1 MLAPWHMGMAFCFWQ
16 EMAMHEPRHESR
28 HDNTNYTLYTVDCTY
43 IKAMVDGTI
52 SVRDRHEVRPSEIL
66 HSRVSV
72 GARTAAQVLSLFPL

>member
-43 IKAMVDGTI
+43 IKAMEHG
-52 SVRDRHEVRPSEIL
+52 
-66 HSRVSV
+66 
-72 GARTAAQVLSLFPL
+72 